1 MRLSMKE
8 HSEIT
13 YPLISLNI
21 TPAKHRRAYGVLPKP
36 DDLRAMVKLLKEHRS
51 AQVPQPDPSQ
61 DSSFM
66 AMYNGSEELDD
77 DAARIYADVGDYL
90 ISLVTHASL
99 QNSDIHESN
108 LPYFPRYITGRYKLN
123 SIVYQAPCEVKAQ
136 IQPVDEF
143 FTFDVDSKKSTI
155 RWYAWGFEQNP
166 KHVEYGFNYVMEAI
180 NNCGDEDWD
189 LRIKGRESCGIKFM
203 NEGAAYKDCPT
214 PLHAAFKDLISL
226 MKPIAARWHS
236 GDYYVD
242 WYGNMGPK
250 LKEEQVESDYPIHI
264 LYKVVTDTR
273 YKLSILIKRP

>member
-1 MRLSMKE
+1 MKQE
-8 HSEIT
+8 PSTIN

-155 RWYAWGFEQNP
+155 RWYAWGFEQNS

-180 NNCGDEDWD
+180 NNCGDEEWN
-189 LRIKGRESCGIKFM
+189 KVAEAWESGMSKYMSGEDSFC
-203 NEGAAYKDCPT
+203 DCPT
-214 PLHAAFKDLISL
+214 PLHSAFHFLL
-226 MKPIAARWHS
+226 ELVKPIAARWHS

-242 WYGNMGPK
+242 WYGNMGPE
-250 LKEEQVESDYPIHI
+250 LKDEQVESDYPIHI
-264 LYKVVTDTR
+264 LYKVVTDKR

>member
-1 MRLSMKE
+1 MKPSM
-8 HSEIT
+8 IN

-21 TPAKHRRAYGVLPKP
+21 TPTKHRRAYGVLPKP

-51 AQVPQPDPSQ
+51 AQVPKPDPSQ

-66 AMYNGSEELDD
+66 AMYNGSELLDD

-99 QNSDIHESN
+99 HNSDIHESN

-123 SIVYQAPCEVKAQ
+123 SIVYQAPCEVRAQ

-166 KHVEYGFNYVMEAI
+166 KHVELGFIHVMEAL
-180 NNCGDEDWD
+180 NNCGDEDWN
-189 LRIKGRESCGIKFM
+189 LRAERRALGMAKFM
-203 NEGAAYKDCPT
+203 AGEGTYSNCPT
-214 PLHAAFKDLISL
+214 PVHAAFHFLVYEL
-226 MKPIAARWHS
+226 QPIAARHYS

-242 WYGNMGPK
+242 WYGHMGPK
-250 LKEEQVESDYPIHI
+250 LKEQQVESDYPVHI
-264 LYKVVTDTR
+264 LHKVVTDTR

>member
-1 MRLSMKE
+1 MKQE
-8 HSEIT
+8 PSIIN

-66 AMYNGSEELDD
+66 AMYNGSELLDD

-180 NNCGDEDWD
+180 NNCGDEDWNK
-189 LRIKGRESCGIKFM
+189 RAEAWESGLSKCMSGEDSFC
-203 NEGAAYKDCPT
+203 DCPT
-214 PLHAAFKDLISL
+214 PLHSAFHFLLDL

-242 WYGNMGPK
+242 WYGNMGPE
-250 LKEEQVESDYPIHI
+250 LKEQQVESDYPIHI
-264 LYKVVTDTR
+264 LYKVVTDKR

>member
-108 LPYFPRYITGRYKLN
+108 LPYYPRYITGRYKLN

-166 KHVEYGFNYVMEAI
+166 KHVEYGFNYILKALD
-180 NNCGDEDWD
+180 NCGDEDWD
-189 LRIKGRESCGIKFM
+189 SQSERRRLGM
-203 NEGAAYKDCPT
+203 NKYLSGEDSRNGCPT
-214 PLHAAFKDLISL
+214 PLHAAFAYLL
-226 MKPIAARWHS
+226 FLLRPIAPRYFS

-242 WYGNMGPK
+242 WYGNMGPE
-250 LKEEQVESDYPIHI
+250 LKEQQVESDYPIHI
-264 LYKVVTDTR
+264 LYKVVTDKR

>member
-8 HSEIT
+8 HSEIN

-36 DDLRAMVKLLKEHRS
+36 DDLRAMVKLLKEHKS

-180 NNCGDEDWD
+180 NNCGDEDWNK
-189 LRIKGRESCGIKFM
+189 RAEAWESGMSKCMSGESSFC
-203 NEGAAYKDCPT
+203 DCPT
-214 PLHAAFKDLISL
+214 PLHSAFYFLLDL
-226 MKPIAARWHS
+226 MKPIAARQYS

-242 WYGNMGPK
+242 WYGNMGPE
-250 LKEEQVESDYPIHI
+250 LKDEQVSSDYPIHI
-264 LYKVVTDTR
+264 LYKVVTDKR

>member
-1 MRLSMKE
+1 MKPIMKE

-51 AQVPQPDPSQ
+51 AQVPKPDPSQ

-66 AMYNGSEELDD
+66 AMYNGSELLDD

-180 NNCGDEDWD
+180 NNCGDEDWNK
-189 LRIKGRESCGIKFM
+189 RAEAWESGMSKYLSGEDSFC
-203 NEGAAYKDCPT
+203 DCPT
-214 PLHAAFKDLISL
+214 PLHSAFHFLLDL
-226 MKPIAARWHS
+226 MKPMAARWHS

-242 WYGNMGPK
+242 WYGNMGPE
-250 LKEEQVESDYPIHI
+250 LKEQQTSSDYPIHI
-264 LYKVVTDTR
+264 LYKVVTDKR